1 MLEVRKVKVLWSQQV
16 SKSLSWEMGS
26 LGFSIWRSPFT
37 CVAHQLFATTASAAL
52 GGYPHIAPTF
62 VTNDL

>member
-1 MLEVRKVKVLWSQQV
+1 MV
-16 SKSLSWEMGS
+16 STSVQSLSWEMGS